1 MFLKLSAPSLT
12 HSTWEYLQNSLAHP
26 VFDWRHHC
34 LLAIFIHLVRASKH
48 SAACWFWVNF
58 SSMLCSLKVLVM
70 SLKLLSWSLCGS
82 LNKCCLHLGLVNLED
97 FCSSFFATS
106 AAVRCFAE
114 FQPVPTCHLY
124 LVMYWY
130 SHDSSQ
136 KREGGREFVRKEE
149 DEIIQLHLATVFTYN
164 LWQITQSFHPCGP
177 CLQLEIQHSFL
188 SDLQNSIHAWWRG
201 GRRAK
206 FKQILRENLKSGV
219 NLYSVAVIKKGPV
232 NI

>member
-1 MFLKLSAPSLT
+1 MFLKLSTPSLT

-26 VFDWRHHC
+26 AFDWRHHC

-48 SAACWFWVNF
+48 SAACWFQVNF

-114 FQPVPTCHLY
+114 FQPVPRCHLY
-124 LVMYWY
+124 FVMYWY

-136 KREGGREFVRKEE
+136 KREGSRKFARKKE

-164 LWQITQSFHPCGP
+164 LWQNHSVYPPLLSMSAAGDSAFISLWLAVLSS
-177 CLQLEIQHSFL
+177 CLIER
-188 SDLQNSIHAWWRG
+188 W
-201 GRRAK
+201 K
-206 FKQILRENLKSGV
+206 KSKVQTNPEGEPE
-219 NLYSVAVIKKGPV
+219 KWG
-232 NI
+232 